1 MKTKISLETILFI
14 SVQKCFMQTQ
24 AYACVLV
31 CSGCYNKNIINWVTH
46 KQQVFSSHSLEGGK
60 SKIVASG
67 DLVSGENSSPGS

>member
-31 CSGCYNKNIINWVTH
+31 CSGCYMSLYTTFKLIIKWQSEKGKN
-46 KQQVFSSHSLEGGK
+46 LEFCYN
-60 SKIVASG
+60 I
-67 DLVSGENSSPGS
+67 